1 MTHNCGCRFESRQK
15 QQREEGSEECPQ
27 AWHQQAR
34 MKRNT
39 RVTGEKPTDE
49 EKPTEKD
56 FPEKGER

>member
-1 MTHNCGCRFESRQK
+1 
-15 QQREEGSEECPQ
+15 
-27 AWHQQAR
+27 

-56 FPEKGER
+56 FPQKGER